1 MLMYFNLNG
10 NMKARQQDDVSS
22 DARFPGQ
29 SQMRKKKTD
38 SQGMND
44 RSTENPALYS
54 I

>member
-1 MLMYFNLNG
+1 
-10 NMKARQQDDVSS
+10 MKARQQDGIS
-22 DARFPGQ
+22 DDAWFPGQ
-29 SQMRKKKTD
+29 CQMRKKKTD